1 MLIEEVIGAF
11 TGQNRRT
18 RHNQVYVATLLGLAA
33 GAVAAVLLAPQ
44 SGEETRQDIADFAVK
59 SADVVKE
66 KSVETSKKIKAT
78 ATDLYG
84 KVEEGVN
91 RLIKKEDDLEDV
103 VDDAAKQARAAARDA
118 RRKAREAAGVAEDV
132 LTEEIAE
139 AVEAAEGTE
148 A

>member
-1 MLIEEVIGAF
+1 MFIEEIIGAF

-18 RHNQVYVATLLGLAA
+18 RQRQVCGATILGIIAGAAA
-33 GAVAAVLLAPQ
+33 GLLLAPQ

-66 KSVETSKKIKAT
+66 KSVETGKKIKAT

-84 KVEEGVN
+84 KVEDGVH
-91 RLIKKEDDLEDV
+91 RLIDKGEDLGGV

-118 RRKAREAAGVAEDV
+118 RRKAREAAGRAEEV
-132 LTEEIAE
+132 LTEEIAD
-139 AVEAAEGTE
+139 AVEAAEG
-148 A
+148 

>member
-1 MLIEEVIGAF
+1 MFIEEVIGAF

-18 RHNQVYVATLLGLAA
+18 RHQQVYVATLLGLAA
-33 GAVAAVLLAPQ
+33 GAVAAILLAPQ
-44 SGEETRQDIADFAVK
+44 SGEETRQDIAEFAVK

-66 KSVETSKKIKAT
+66 KSVETGKKLKET

-84 KVEEGVN
+84 KVEGGVN
-91 RLIKKEDDLEDV
+91 RLIKKDEGLEDV

-118 RRKAREAAGVAEDV
+118 RRKVREAAGMAEDV
-132 LTEEIAE
+132 LTDEIAE
-139 AVEAAEGTE
+139 AVEAAEGSE